1 MKHKGIQHIHNAIN
15 DSRTTGAMITV
26 ATFIL
31 FFSCLFFVVVVV
43 TFENISHYKYSIKGA
58 KENGILQP
66 STKLTLRSR
75 THQGKYLFAL
85 GRN

>member
-26 ATFIL
+26 ATSIL
-31 FFSCLFFVVVVV
+31 FFLVFFFVVVV